1 MEEDGE
7 AERER
12 EILSERDPERDD
24 NGWSGQQYADPDY
37 GDDG

>member
-1 MEEDGE
+1 MGGRMEEDGE

-24 NGWSGQQYADPDY
+24 NGWSG
-37 GDDG
+37 